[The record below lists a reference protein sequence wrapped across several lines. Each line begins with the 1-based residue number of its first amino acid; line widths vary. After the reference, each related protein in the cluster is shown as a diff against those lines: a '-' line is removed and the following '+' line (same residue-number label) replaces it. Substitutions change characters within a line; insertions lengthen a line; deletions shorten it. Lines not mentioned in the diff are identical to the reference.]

1 MRLKKIKTIR
11 IRKTGHIFNIEKESL
26 NKLINNKI

>member
-1 MRLKKIKTIR
+1 MRLKKTKTIR
-11 IRKTGHIFNIEKESL
+11 IKKTDHIFNTEKESL